1 MAATSVRHGHNCIDE
16 SQTVF
21 ELSRVQCAL
30 ALQNFAFNGARSFR
44 ESSRHNLIL
53 RVGVLDGNSTR
64 EVRNMQGIYTKPRGD
79 MSQELK
85 AEDID
90 LILESLKYHKDRV
103 ENYKDY
109 PSYEF
114 KQQQMRRVE
123 SVIAKMRDLRDNL
136 A

>member
-1 MAATSVRHGHNCIDE
+1 M
-16 SQTVF
+16 
-21 ELSRVQCAL
+21 
-30 ALQNFAFNGARSFR
+30 
-44 ESSRHNLIL
+44 
-53 RVGVLDGNSTR
+53 GVLGGNNTPDD
-64 EVRNMQGIYTKPRGD
+64 RNIQGIYAEPGGD

-114 KQQQMRRVE
+114 TQQQMRRVE